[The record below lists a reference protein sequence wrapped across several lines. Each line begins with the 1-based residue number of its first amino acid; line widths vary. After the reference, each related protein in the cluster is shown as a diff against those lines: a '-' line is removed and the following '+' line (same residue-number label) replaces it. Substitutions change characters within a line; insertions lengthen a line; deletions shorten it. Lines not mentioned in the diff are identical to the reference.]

1 MGSAFPPPPKAYP
14 KWKGYQVQIQAKGV
28 FSEIKQIVFKFSA
41 WWGIFRDVYRC
52 QTGQTGSRLESVMEA
67 SDFFVINT
75 LAVIIG

>member
-1 MGSAFPPPPKAYP
+1 MGSDFPLASQAYP
-14 KWKGYQVQIQAKGV
+14 ERKGNEVQIQAKGV